1 MSIRPATQKD
11 IPFIL
16 EMIQEL
22 AEYEKEPD
30 AVENTPEM
38 LGETLFGDNPK
49 AFAEIIED
57 ENPVGIAIWFL
68 NYSTWTGK
76 HGIYLEDL
84 YVKPE
89 ARGKGFGKQMLI
101 HLADKA
107 VKNGWSRFEWWVLD
121 WNKSAIDFYLSQGAV
136 LMDEWTVCRVDGQAL
151 EDLAAQ
157 KTL

>member
-1 MSIRPATQKD
+1 
-11 IPFIL
+11 
-16 EMIQEL
+16 
-22 AEYEKEPD
+22 
-30 AVENTPEM
+30 
-38 LGETLFGDNPK
+38 
-49 AFAEIIED
+49 
-57 ENPVGIAIWFL
+57 L

-121 WNKSAIDFYLSQGAV
+121 WNKPAIDFYLSQGAV

-151 EDLAAQ
+151 TNLAAQ
-157 KTL
+157 KTS